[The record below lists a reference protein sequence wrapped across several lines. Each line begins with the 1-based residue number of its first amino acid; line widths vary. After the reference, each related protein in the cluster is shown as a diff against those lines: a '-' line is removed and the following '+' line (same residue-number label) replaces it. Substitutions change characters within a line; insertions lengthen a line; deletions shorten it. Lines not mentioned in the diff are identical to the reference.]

1 MKYAKSKRFEGIMF
15 PLTEIINEKGKPL
28 LIAAHSDLLSA
39 VINLSSERKLKYDY
53 DQIQVLGK
61 EHFLV
66 KCIFQDEE
74 YRIVE
79 YGEVTPATLTSS
91 IAKEY
96 PATMALN
103 RAFDRAAIRYLNLEG
118 KVYSDNELD
127 VKNFKKAEEASHADT
142 SSCGFED
149 VDSATDTINEPKLS
163 PEQSLRTPEKR
174 EDNKEKESSKLGQ
187 EKVGMLKHAQL
198 TLQEC
203 LDKDTPHL
211 IWIAQNVKS
220 GGNLEKANQIRS
232 FLQERGVSY

>member
-15 PLTEIINEKGKPL
+15 PLTEIINEKGNVL

-53 DQIQVLGK
+53 DQIQVLGR

-79 YGEVTPATLTSS
+79 YGEVNPATLTSS
-91 IAKEY
+91 IAREY

-127 VKNFKKAEEASHADT
+127 VKNFKKAEEASPADT

-163 PEQSLRTPEKR
+163 PEPSLQTPGKSK
-174 EDNKEKESSKLGQ
+174 DNKEKSSKLGQ

-203 LDKDTPHL
+203 LDKDKPHL

-232 FLQERGVSY
+232 FLQESGVSY